1 MAISVRQK
9 KHHKEIYI
17 CGSAAPVRQTD
28 WEPLKELS
36 SFSVSEKGKIQKEN
50 KTLKENKIPKKSKAP
65 KEKKVPKEKKAPK
78 ETKTQKEK
86 HLRADL
92 EQSAPS
98 VSLFAIIGF
107 FAVSALMIFVML
119 AQVNYNEVLR
129 ETARL
134 NTHLD
139 ILHEQQR
146 VLSITFESV
155 INMDEI
161 ERYAKDVLGMS
172 KPEAEQ
178 VTLLRTLPEDKIE
191 VIYDEANVDRWRE
204 FSGYITFLFDEYIR

>member
-1 MAISVRQK
+1 MAVSVK
-9 KHHKEIYI
+9 KKEHHKEVYI
-17 CGSAAPVRQTD
+17 HGSAVSNQKPD
-28 WEPLKELS
+28 LEPLKELMD
-36 SFSVSEKGKIQKEN
+36 FSASKKDTTPKEVR
-50 KTLKENKIPKKSKAP
+50 SKA
-65 KEKKVPKEKKAPK
+65 
-78 ETKTQKEK
+78 KTQQK
-86 HLRADL
+86 
-92 EQSAPS
+92 APS

-107 FAVSALMIFVML
+107 FVVSALMIFVML

-139 ILHEQQR
+139 ILKEQQR

-178 VTLLRTLPEDKIE
+178 VTLLRTLPEDKVE
-191 VIYDEANVDRWRE
+191 VIYDDTNVDRWRE
-204 FSGYITFLFDEYIR
+204 FSGFLTFLFDEYIR

>member
-1 MAISVRQK
+1 MATQTKNIKNK
-9 KHHKEIYI
+9 KSSKKKERFVH
-17 CGSAAPVRQTD
+17 GSAAPLFDQ
-28 WEPLKELS
+28 E
-36 SFSVSEKGKIQKEN
+36 SEVKAIPVNTGVLP
-50 KTLKENKIPKKSKAP
+50 KTVTSLGIHSKALP
-65 KEKKVPKEKKAPK
+65 K
-78 ETKTQKEK
+78 
-86 HLRADL
+86 
-92 EQSAPS
+92 QSAPS
-98 VSLFAIIGF
+98 VSLFAIVGF
-107 FAVSALMIFVML
+107 FVVATLMIFVML

-139 ILHEQQR
+139 TLKEQQR

-178 VTLLRTLPEDKIE
+178 VTVIRTLPYDRIE
-191 VIYDEANVDRWRE
+191 VIEYDEDIAWWLE
-204 FSGYITFLFDEYIR
+204 FGDYLTFLFEEYIR

>member
-1 MAISVRQK
+1 MAISVKRK

-17 CGSAAPVRQTD
+17 HGSAALVRQPD
-28 WEPLKELS
+28 LMSIRELS
-36 SFSVSEKGKIQKEN
+36 DISMSEMI
-50 KTLKENKIPKKSKAP
+50 
-65 KEKKVPKEKKAPK
+65 KVPKEKKAPK
-78 ETKTQKEK
+78 VKKDPKERKAQKEK
-86 HLRADL
+86 KAQKENPSNAQMQH
-92 EQSAPS
+92 SAPS
-98 VSLFAIIGF
+98 VSLFAIVGF
-107 FAVSALMIFVML
+107 FVVSALMIFVML

-178 VTLLRTLPEDKIE
+178 VTLIRALPEDKVE
-191 VIYDEANVDRWRE
+191 VFDEANIDRWRE
-204 FSGYITFLFDEYIR
+204 FSGFLTFLFDEYIR